1 MAEIRSLARKHGP
14 DVIAELARL
23 AKEVQSEQARISRN
37 VLIDRAYGRAQASQ
51 LIEIELPDVSKID
64 GVTTENPKQLDRGV
78 GCSDPRA
85 ASFNPENRPKD
96 QSQQKDRY
104 DKRDH
109 SNLL

>member
-1 MAEIRSLARKHGP
+1 MVTMETHL
-14 DVIAELARL
+14 AELARMREEAIAHGQISAAVQAEHYRGKASGLDQDRLRL
-23 AKEVQSEQARISRN
+23 AGGPNDA
-37 VLIDRAYGRAQASQ
+37 
-51 LIEIELPDVSKID
+51 
-64 GVTTENPKQLDRGV
+64 GV

-96 QSQQKDRY
+96 QGQQKDRY

>member
-1 MAEIRSLARKHGP
+1 M
-14 DVIAELARL
+14 
-23 AKEVQSEQARISRN
+23 
-37 VLIDRAYGRAQASQ
+37 LIDRAYGRSQASQ

-78 GCSDPRA
+78 VSDPRA